1 MKNRTFYL
9 DNVCCILI
17 LHMIYTC
24 HISASCGGLKI
35 PLISTTLSFFMSWF
49 FFKLFWSPFENYDLW
64 IRYLILSSIVTI
76 SLILA
81 DMLFRNKKARI
92 IIGG

>member
-1 MKNRTFYL
+1 MVYYL
-9 DNVCCILI
+9 V
-17 LHMIYTC
+17 HFPVMIIT
-24 HISASCGGLKI
+24 I
-35 PLISTTLSFFMSWF
+35 
-49 FFKLFWSPFENYDLW
+49 KLFWSPFENYDLW
-64 IRYLILSSIVTI
+64 IRFLILSSIVTI